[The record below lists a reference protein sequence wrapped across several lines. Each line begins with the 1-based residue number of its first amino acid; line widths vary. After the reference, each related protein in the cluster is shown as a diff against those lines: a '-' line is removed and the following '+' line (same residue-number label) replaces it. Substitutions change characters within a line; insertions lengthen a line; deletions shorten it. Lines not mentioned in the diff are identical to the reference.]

1 MRTKILCISFAMV
14 LIGTCEA
21 LSSLEE
27 GCGYI
32 KEVKGSTIVI
42 EEASF
47 PKDSEFVK
55 KLEEI
60 VELHKSIGDVA
71 ELSLEDIA
79 NEFNKRTGNIL
90 EISIESAYAHD
101 LAKAEY
107 IPIEDLKPGDK
118 VAYTYHGNR
127 ALSITKVPIDCI
139 VSDSD
144 VDSGAAGGIGY
155 SNGKVIGYSF

>member
-1 MRTKILCISFAMV
+1 M

-21 LSSLEE
+21 RSSLEE

-32 KEVKGSTIVI
+32 KEVKGTTLVI

-47 PKDSEFVK
+47 PKDSEFGK

-60 VELHKSIGDVA
+60 VELHTRVGDIA

-79 NEFNKRTGNIL
+79 NDFNKRTGDIL
-90 EISIESAYAHD
+90 ELSAENAYIND
-101 LAKAEY
+101 LAKMEA
-107 IPIEDLKPGDK
+107 ISIGDLKVGDK
-118 VAYTYHGNR
+118 VTYKYRNGNK
-127 ALSITKVPIDCI
+127 ALYITRVPIDCI

-144 VDSGAAGGIGY
+144 ADGGAKGGIGY